1 MRVLRVLSPGMRF
14 LLCICILVSGIFV
27 YLYLQLQY
35 VCVCVCVCVPG
46 EFFAGQ
52 SQSVC
57 LALGNSIIGTGCV
70 DVYLRVCGMNRM
82 NVQQ

>member
-35 VCVCVCVCVPG
+35 VCVCVCVPG